1 MCSCS
6 RTENDPLVKYLKVS
20 YEKPQNVLKKPLPPT
35 NSVLHLSRTS
45 KTWSL
50 VEKFIL
56 SLPRRSNIKLEF
68 KQKKIR

>member
-1 MCSCS
+1 MKSHRMCS
-6 RTENDPLVKYLKVS
+6 
-20 YEKPQNVLKKPLPPT
+20 KKPLPPT

-68 KQKKIR
+68 KQKKSDKLLLRFTHSSADKYNV